1 MNRNSN
7 KLRDAVVLAL
17 IASAAGTGSA
27 VAQEATGTTNL
38 DRISVTGSRIRQVDV
53 ETAQPVLTISRA
65 DIQNQGFSSVGDILQ
80 NISAAGSPNFSRASP
95 LTSNQEAGG
104 QYIDLRNLGA
114 QRTLVL
120 VNGKRLGISPDG
132 YQDISIIPTS
142 MVERIDVLKD
152 GASSIYGSDAMAGVI
167 NIITRK
173 NFDGLEANVYKG
185 QYSQGDGEKE
195 TYDFVMGFSGD
206 RGSLTVGAEY
216 HKEEGVWA
224 KDRPFTADTYPEWD
238 PASSLTPVGQYG
250 NYNRFANQFNRN
262 AAGALVLN
270 AQGNP
275 VRRSAGW
282 SVANQGS
289 DAIGANDFHPQTA
302 ADQSRSSDQMHLLTP
317 LERRSLFVSGN
328 YDITDNVR
336 FTTDLSYTKRQ
347 SQRQIAGYPLQSS
360 AFGVPMAGAVYQTN
374 PDGSRTLVSNG
385 SYFNPNGNRDLYQA
399 DVASF
404 VDADGNPLY
413 SQTNDVDFRRRGWEV
428 PRTTDSTLTTWR
440 FAAALEGSFEIGD
453 RFFNWDVGALYNE
466 NDSLL
471 INNGNFYIPAVAAA
485 VGPSFLNSSGQVV
498 CGTPGNEI
506 AGCVPWNPYA
516 GYGAGSDQYSLGDP
530 NVQNYLF
537 REEHATGKTT
547 THNYFANLSGTI
559 VPLPAGDLGFAVGYE
574 YRKESGA
581 FNPDAIAQSG
591 DSTNL
596 ASGPTKGSYALDEFY
611 LELNIPILADLAFA
625 KELTLD
631 VATRYSDFTSF
642 GDTTN
647 NKFGLKWRPI
657 DDLLVRATYAEGFR
671 APTIGDLYGGTSQ
684 TFPTNFVDPCD
695 SVYGDVRGSARCVQ
709 DVGQGYRQL
718 SQGFVP
724 TTGRAAQSPVPFNSG
739 SNPNLTPETS
749 ESKTVGF
756 VYSPSYV
763 TGLSVGVDWWS
774 IRIDNT
780 IVSDSP
786 NLIMED
792 CYVRLIESRCSM
804 FSRDP
809 NNGNIVGTLNYG
821 NRNAGYTETEG
832 FDFDISYSRDTDFG
846 RFSAKSST
854 TYVGK
859 YEEKSTDDV
868 DAVPSQNNGFGAFFR
883 VRSNLGLGWSMN
895 DLSVNWNVR
904 YFSGTK
910 ESCRFATRCTLPTYS
925 APDTLGVISPQTELG
940 AVTFHDVQVSYATPW
955 NATVAVG
962 ANNVFNK
969 VGPMMTSQPSSNF
982 SYYGGYDIGRFL
994 YMKYS
999 QKF

>member
-7 KLRDAVVLAL
+7 KLRDAVVIAL
-17 IASAAGTGSA
+17 ITSAAGTGAA
-27 VAQEATGTTNL
+27 VAQETSGTTNL

-53 ETAQPVLTISRA
+53 ETAQPVLTISRQ

-132 YQDISIIPTS
+132 FQDISVIPTS

-173 NFDGLEANVYKG
+173 NVDGAEANIYKG

-206 RGSLTVGAEY
+206 RGSVTVGAEY

-224 KDRPFTADTYPEWD
+224 RNREFTADTYPGWN
-238 PASSLTPVGQYG
+238 PAASLTPVGQWG
-250 NYNRFANQFNRN
+250 NWRVGNTGAYQAPNRGGTALGPGQFH
-262 AAGALVLN
+262 
-270 AQGNP
+270 AQN
-275 VRRSAGW
+275 
-282 SVANQGS
+282 
-289 DAIGANDFHPQTA
+289 A

-328 YDITDNVR
+328 YDINDNVR
-336 FTTDLSYTKRQ
+336 FTTDLSYTKRE
-347 SQRQIAGYPLQSS
+347 SERQIAGYPLQSA
-360 AFGVPMAGAVYQTN
+360 AFGVPMSA
-374 PDGSRTLVSNG
+374 D
-385 SYFNPNGNRDLYQA
+385 SYFNPTGGVS
-399 DVASF
+399 DV
-404 VDADGNPLY
+404 NW
-413 SQTNDVDFRRRGWEV
+413 RRRGWEV
-428 PRTTDSTLTTWR
+428 PRTTDASLTTWR
-440 FAAALEGSFEIGD
+440 FAAALEGAFEIGD
-453 RFFNWDVGALYNE
+453 RYFNWDIGSLFNE
-466 NDSLL
+466 NESLL
-471 INNGNFYIPAVAAA
+471 VNNGNFYIPAVANA
-485 VGPSFLNSSGQVV
+485 VGPSFQNAAGQIV
-498 CGTPGNEI
+498 CGTPGDEI
-506 AGCVPWNPYA
+506 AGCVPWNPFA
-516 GYGAGSDQYSLGDP
+516 GFGTGAVANSLDDP
-530 NVQNYLF
+530 NVRNYLF
-537 REEHATGKTT
+537 REEHATGKTS

-559 VPLPAGDLGFAVGYE
+559 VPLPAGDLGFALGYE
-574 YRKESGA
+574 YRKEDGA

-596 ASGPTKGSYALDEFY
+596 ASGPTAGSYNVDEFY
-611 LELNIPILADLAFA
+611 LELNVPLLADLPFA

-631 VATRYSDFTSF
+631 VATRYSDFSSF

-684 TFPTNFVDPCD
+684 TFVTGFADPCD
-695 SVYGDVRGSARCVQ
+695 TVYGVVGGSPRCVQ

-724 TTGRAAQSPVPFNSG
+724 SAGQSAQSPVPFTAG
-739 SNPNLTPETS
+739 SNPLLTPETS

-763 TGLSVGVDWWS
+763 SGLTVGVDWWS

-786 NLIMED
+786 NLIMDD
-792 CYVRLIESRCSM
+792 CYVRLIDARCAL
-804 FSRDP
+804 FTRDP
-809 NNGNIVGTLNYG
+809 ANGNIVGTMNYG

-832 FDFDISYSRDTDFG
+832 FDFDIGYSRDTDWG
-846 RFSAKSST
+846 RFSAKSAT

-859 YEEKSTDDV
+859 YEEKATDDPET
-868 DAVPSQNNGFGAFFR
+868 VPSQNNGFGAYFR
-883 VRSNLGLGWSMN
+883 VRSNLSLGWSLN
-895 DLSVNWNVR
+895 DWSVNWNLR

-910 ESCRFATRCTLPTYS
+910 ERCQFNPGRCTLPNYS
-925 APDTLGVISPQTELG
+925 APDTLGNITPMTELG
-940 AVTFHDVQVSYATPW
+940 AVTFHDVQFTYAAPW
-955 NATVAVG
+955 NASISIG

-969 VGPMMTSQPSSNF
+969 VGPMMTSQPNSNF

-994 YMKYS
+994 YMKYN